1 MTELHLWKMVLD
13 ARALS
18 AFAREQCLLHRDID
32 QGYLTHA
39 ALAAVFGER
48 APKPFAL
55 ERTLSLDS
63 AGAPDGLVSE
73 CVLAYSCEKLEPSSA
88 AQDHRHLVQ
97 WDRSGSKSMP
107 MIAEGTRLG
116 FITRVM
122 PTVRTRASAPG
133 HPAHGRGE
141 GREVDAFLVEC
152 FRAGEA
158 VKVDRAAVY
167 RDWLARQ
174 MRGADGRGGAELEDY
189 SLRAFQRVHLMRRE
203 VSCGEGRKRRALER
217 PDAIVTGTLRVTDT
231 AAFRALLARGI
242 GRHRAFGF
250 GMLLVRRAG

>member
-1 MTELHLWKMVLD
+1 MTDLHLWKLVLD
-13 ARALS
+13 ARSLA
-18 AFAREQCLLHRDID
+18 AFAREQGLLHRDID
-32 QGYLTHA
+32 HGYLMHA
-39 ALAAVFGER
+39 ALAAVFGDR
-48 APKPFAL
+48 APKPFVL
-55 ERTLSLDS
+55 DRMLSPD
-63 AGAPDGLVSE
+63 APGAPDGVVSE
-73 CVLAYSCEKLEPSSA
+73 CVLAYSDQNLEPGSA
-88 AQDHRHLVQ
+88 AHEHRHLVQ
-97 WDRSGSKSMP
+97 WDRSGSKPMP
-107 MIAEGTRLG
+107 TITEGTRLG

-122 PTVRTRASAPG
+122 PTVRTRAAAPG

-158 VKVDRAAVY
+158 VTVDRAAVY

-174 MRGADGRGGAELEDY
+174 MRGTDRRGGAELEDY